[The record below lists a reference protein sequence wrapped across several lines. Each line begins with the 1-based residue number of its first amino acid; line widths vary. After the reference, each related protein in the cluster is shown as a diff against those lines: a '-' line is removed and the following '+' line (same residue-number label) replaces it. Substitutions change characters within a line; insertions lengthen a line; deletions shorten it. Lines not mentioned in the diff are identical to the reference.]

1 MLTAE
6 RIEDLVALRLPDEG
20 AAELLL
26 GLTPD
31 RLDLSL
37 FKMVVEKLSAA
48 ASCSLAVPS
57 FDLLD
62 CCGTGGSG
70 LTHFNT
76 STTAAFVLAAGG
88 VKVAKFG
95 NRAATG
101 KIGSA
106 DFLDAIGLAADVDPE
121 RSLTMLHEHGLAF
134 LFAPQFYPFLGV
146 LREIRQRIG
155 VKTILNYVGPLLN
168 PLRPAFRVLGV
179 SDPIMQVLIANYL
192 ADSPNTKRAL
202 VVRGPDNLDEI
213 AASGPTEVFEVQ
225 GPVSVAST
233 HASTSLPDL
242 TNPPQDNP
250 TIFFNLLD
258 NTADS
263 HHTKL
268 ICTNAG
274 AGFYISGKSA
284 NIDEGA
290 VLASHLLQSGEV
302 KNKYQQL
309 RSEYARLHA

>member
-1 MLTAE
+1 
-6 RIEDLVALRLPDEG
+6 
-20 AAELLL
+20 
-26 GLTPD
+26 
-31 RLDLSL
+31 LDLPL

-57 FDLLD
+57 FELLD

-70 LTHFNT
+70 LSHFNT

-88 VKVAKFG
+88 IRVAKFG

-101 KIGSA
+101 KTGSA
-106 DFLDAIGLAADVDPE
+106 DFLDAVGLAAGIDPE
-121 RSLTMLHEHGLAF
+121 RSLTMLHEYGLAF
-134 LFAPQFYPFLGV
+134 LFAPQFYPFLRV
-146 LREIRQRIG
+146 LREVRQRIG

-179 SDPIMQVLIANYL
+179 SHPIMQKLIADYL
-192 ADSPNTKRAL
+192 AGSASTKRAL

-213 AASGPTEVFEVQ
+213 AVSGVTEMCEVL
-225 GPVSVAST
+225 GSVSST
-233 HASTSLPDL
+233 WERRLAAGYDSPNSAL
-242 TNPPQDNP
+242 DNP
-250 TIFFNLLD
+250 AIFFDLL
-258 NTADS
+258 NGIAVP
-263 HHTKL
+263 HYHEL
-268 ICTNAG
+268 VCTNAG

-284 NIDEGA
+284 TIDEGA
-290 VLASHLLQSGEV
+290 VLASNLLQSGEV